1 MSALVTLLGAGP
13 GDLSQITPAGVLA
26 LGRADVVIGDPFAHR
41 AWLSHAHPGCLVVE
55 APRAQAAREW
65 VEIVARHASAGRAVC
80 WIVDVSEAAALRST
94 VDALTD
100 LGVSTEAI
108 ATVPADAAVG
118 HSGEPSALVGL
129 NIAITR
135 PRAQQSALAGM
146 LRARGANCWDFAAIE
161 VRALNDRAPLLAAI
175 DRVQRAAVLAFTS
188 ANGVDAL
195 FDAIDERGFDA
206 RLLAPCSVASVGRA
220 TSDRLRARGVRA
232 DISAAE
238 SAGESLAEAIL
249 AALGPRAAGA
259 RVMVVRAVRGREG
272 LVRALTDAGVEVD
285 LVFAYETVASA
296 SLDGL
301 RAALE
306 SGTLDVV
313 TFASGS
319 AVDATL
325 GALGGD
331 ALQLLSP
338 VTIATVGPVT
348 TQHARAAGLSVHCQA
363 EHASDESLVQALGA
377 HFARA
382 RAS

>member
-1 MSALVTLLGAGP
+1 LSALVTLLGAGP

-26 LGRADVVIGDPFAHR
+26 LGRADVVIGDPVAHR
-41 AWLSHAHPGCLVVE
+41 AWLSHASPGCLVVE
-55 APRAQAAREW
+55 APRAQSAREW
-65 VEIVARHASAGRAVC
+65 VEVVARHASAGRAVC
-80 WIVDVSEAAALRST
+80 WIVAASDAAALASIAVALNERS
-94 VDALTD
+94 
-100 LGVSTEAI
+100 VSSEWMIEANSDPS
-108 ATVPADAAVG
+108 A
-118 HSGEPSALVGL
+118 EPSALVGI
-129 NIAITR
+129 NVAITR

-146 LRARGANCWDFAAIE
+146 LRSRGANCWDFAAIE
-161 VRALNDRAPLLAAI
+161 VRALTDRAPLLAAV
-175 DRVQRAAVLAFTS
+175 DRVQRSAVLAFTS
-188 ANGVDAL
+188 ANGVDAF

-220 TSDRLRARGVRA
+220 TSERLRARGVRA
-232 DISAAE
+232 DIAAAE
-238 SAGESLAEAIL
+238 SVGESLAEAIL
-249 AALGPRAAGA
+249 AALGARAASA
-259 RVMVVRAVRGREG
+259 KVMVVRAVRGREG
-272 LVRALTDAGVEVD
+272 LVRALTDAGIEVD
-285 LVFAYETVASA
+285 LVHAYDTVASA

-325 GALGGD
+325 NALGAD

-348 TQHARAAGLSVHCQA
+348 TQHARAAGLTVHCQA
-363 EHASDESLVQALGA
+363 EHASDESLVRALDA

-382 RAS
+382 RAG